1 MGSGCI
7 LNVRPVGFPD
17 RLDLQYE
24 RKKGI
29 KDESRLFGPSNL
41 NEGVPLI

>member
-7 LNVRPVGFPD
+7 LNVKQIGFPD
-17 RLDLQYE
+17 RLDLEYE

-29 KDESRLFGPSNL
+29 KDDSRLFWPKQP
-41 NEGVPLI
+41 E